1 MGPTPIKRAAA
12 CSSCFYTI
20 SEIASVKRVEWLGDS
35 LDRLRKFPAEPKRE
49 AGYQLER
56 VQAGKEPADFKP
68 MPTVGLGVNEIRIR
82 KEGAFRVI
90 YIAKF
95 TEGIYVLH
103 AFEKKARKTSKQDI
117 ELARTRFR
125 KLIQERRQQ

>member
-1 MGPTPIKRAAA
+1 L
-12 CSSCFYTI
+12 
-20 SEIASVKRVEWLGDS
+20 KRVEWLGDS
-35 LDRLRKFPAEPKRE
+35 LDRLRKLPAEPKRE

-68 MPTVGLGVNEIRIR
+68 MPSVGLGVNEIRIR

-90 YIAKF
+90 YVAKF
-95 TEGIYVLH
+95 AEGIYVLH

-125 KLIQERRQQ
+125 KFVQERKQQ